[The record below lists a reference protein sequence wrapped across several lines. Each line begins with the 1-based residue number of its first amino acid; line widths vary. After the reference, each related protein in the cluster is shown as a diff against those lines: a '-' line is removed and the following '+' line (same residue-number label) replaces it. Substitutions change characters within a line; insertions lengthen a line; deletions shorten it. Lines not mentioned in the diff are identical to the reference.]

1 MVKIIYVN
9 EIIHYDKTKVCGWTY
24 KEIKYRV
31 DYKTKKT
38 RFVTY
43 LGYCQ
48 RDYERWS
55 DNFTEA
61 ILIHSNYTHFPTDNK
76 LRFKKKVRKGSLTWE
91 GEVKYE

>member
-38 RFVTY
+38 RLYY
-43 LGYCQ
+43 LQ
-48 RDYERWS
+48 
-55 DNFTEA
+55 
-61 ILIHSNYTHFPTDNK
+61 
-76 LRFKKKVRKGSLTWE
+76 
-91 GEVKYE
+91 